1 MLAAGLTWAGAAE
14 APAVAAPTPLSSP
27 SAGQLVVPGGGGG
40 ALAMLPDGSQ
50 LYSTSSAGILSHV
63 DMVGHREMPAVPIDV
78 YPNDVAVT
86 PDGRMLAVADWQTR
100 WNTGLATAGAIVLV
114 STQSNSVVNVL
125 SVRGAPLMVRI
136 APDGRSAWALT
147 TTSIPDTSD
156 AITTLVGVDL
166 VQQKVTTTID
176 LGTTTTGALDLAF
189 APDSSKLYVPEYDYA
204 GTNGWLA
211 TVDIAA
217 GKLSSTLPMQN
228 QPRKAVVT
236 PDGASLFLLDSP
248 SNVSKGTVEKLDLAT
263 GKFTAI
269 PLPGTLLAYNSYLP
283 LAISPDGTSVYVGME
298 RAVNRIQVSDSTIT
312 TIPLHDEATYI
323 GFVPRSS
330 RVLVGEANGE
340 LAVIDDTTR
349 TVTAHVPG
357 AGGGPMAIAP
367 DGHTVFV
374 MGGGRTDLTVL
385 EQGFGIVDLDS
396 VGWAPTVTRIAGSDR
411 YQTSLAAAAAAYPTG
426 APVVYVSTGTDFPDA
441 LGAAAVAAKA
451 KGPLIL
457 TPPGALSAGA
467 AAAIKAL
474 APAKIVVVGG
484 VNAVAPAVVAQLGAI
499 APVTRVAGSDR
510 FATNR
515 ALVQSAFTSPVST
528 VYIATGRG
536 FADALSASAAAGG
549 AGAPVVLVDGAA
561 ASLDPATL
569 GVLHTLGAT
578 AFTVVG
584 GPNAVSNGISQQL
597 SGLGTVTRLGGDDR
611 YTTSFLV
618 GQNANARPASAY
630 VATGVA
636 FADALSGAA
645 LAASTGSP
653 LYLAPS
659 GCIPRATEDALAA
672 AGTAKVGV
680 IGGPD
685 ALSPWVASLS
695 IC

>member
-1 MLAAGLTWAGAAE
+1 MLAAGLTWAGATA
-14 APAVAAPTPLSSP
+14 APAVAAPAPLSTP

-63 DMVGHREMPAVPIDV
+63 DMVGHRELPAVPIDV
-78 YPNDVAVT
+78 YPEDVAST
-86 PDGRMLAVADWQTR
+86 PDGRMLVVADRQTR
-100 WNTGLATAGAIVLV
+100 FSVGTGTAGAVVLV
-114 STQSNSVVNVL
+114 STASNAVVKVIP
-125 SVRGAPLMVRI
+125 VRGQALMIRV
-136 APDGRSAWALT
+136 APDGRTAWALT
-147 TTSIPDTSD
+147 TTPVPGSGGDIS
-156 AITTLVGVDL
+156 TLVGVDL

-176 LGTTTTGALDLAF
+176 LGPTGVGAPDLVI
-189 APDSSKLYVPEYDYA
+189 APDSSKVYVPTFDIQ
-204 GTNGWLA
+204 GTDASLKV
-211 TVDIAA
+211 VDIAS
-217 GKLSSTLPMQN
+217 GTLTSTIPLQTQAM
-228 QPRKAVVT
+228 RAAIT
-236 PDGASLFLLDSP
+236 PDGASLFLLNRP
-248 SNVSKGTVEKLDLAT
+248 GAATTLEKVGLAT
-263 GKFTAI
+263 ATTTVI
-269 PLPGTLLAYNSYLP
+269 TLPGSNNLYDP
-283 LAISPDGTSVYVGME
+283 LAISPDGGAVYVGAID
-298 RAVNRIQVSDSTIT
+298 AVYRVEVSDSTFTRIA
-312 TIPLHDEATYI
+312 LHDDATYI
-323 GFVPRSS
+323 GFVPRSA
-330 RVLVGEANGE
+330 RVLVGERDSE
-340 LAVIDDTTR
+340 LAVVDDSTR

-396 VGWAPTVTRIAGSDR
+396 VGWAPAVTRIAGSDR
-411 YQTSLAAAAAAYPTG
+411 YQTSLAAAAAAYPAG

-467 AAAIKAL
+467 ADAIKAL

-549 AGAPVVLVDGAA
+549 AGAPVILVDGAA

-569 GVLHTLGAT
+569 GLLHTLGAT

-584 GPNAVSNGISQQL
+584 GPNAVSNSIAQQL

-611 YTTSFLV
+611 YSTSFLV

-630 VATGVA
+630 VATGIA

-685 ALSPWVASLS
+685 ALSPWVESLS